1 MRTRFHRLLLLF
13 LTLALP
19 LQAFASAAMLD
30 CAFAP
35 AAEME
40 QVVLADDAMDGCHD
54 SGQPEA
60 PPVAHDCTHCSACA
74 LGAVLPIPSGDSMA
88 IPPLAAGFTAHP
100 AAAYSGFV
108 PDGPERP
115 PRPLLA

>member
-1 MRTRFHRLLLLF
+1 M
-13 LTLALP
+13 LALP
-19 LQAFASAAMLD
+19 VQAFASAAMLD
-30 CAFAP
+30 CAFAHT
-35 AAEME
+35 AEMA
-40 QVVLADDAMDGCHD
+40 QTVMDDAMDGCHD

-74 LGAVLPIPSGDSMA
+74 LGAVLPIPSGDSIA
-88 IPPLAAGFTAHP
+88 IPPLAASFTAHA

-115 PRPLLA
+115 PRPFLA